1 MLAAVAALLTNEP
14 LENEVLALAGPSAD
28 LVGDAGVYVAPDE
41 FAVVPRRGPG
51 AQVLLAAERDR
62 DARGLVRLELVLPPF
77 VRGRPQRVERA
88 VGEID
93 VLDRDW
99 AVRLPVMPRRIDGER
114 PRRVLVLHER
124 HAVDTYRVVHLAVGF
139 TRDI

>member
-14 LENEVLALAGPSAD
+14 LEDEVPALAGPGAD
-28 LVGDAGVYVAPDE
+28 LVGAGVGVAPDE